1 MFKKPLD
8 KYKGKAKEEIEE
20 IADEFGANE
29 FSKEEER
36 QMIFAALKT
45 FLPAV
50 LAVCAIFGILV
61 ALVWTLL
68 R

>member
-8 KYKGKAKEEIEE
+8 KYEGKTKKEIEE

-36 QMIFAALKT
+36 QMIFVALKT
-45 FLPAV
+45 LLPPV
-50 LAVCAIFGILV
+50 LAVCAIFGIIVWLI
-61 ALVWTLL
+61 WTLL
-68 R
+68 K